1 MKLKDALENYYVFTG
16 KASDVLRQLSFAGI
30 AIIWMFKLQAGGQTK
45 IPEALILP
53 AAIFTGGLAFD
64 LLQYLSAS
72 AMWGG
77 FARYRELQRKGPRN
91 RQFKAPRWINWP
103 GNAFFVLKA
112 LCASAAYILLLL
124 FLIRELIEKKI

>member
-53 AAIFTGGLAFD
+53 ASLFTGALAFD
-64 LLQYLSAS
+64 LLHYVLAS

-77 FARYRELQRKGPRN
+77 FIRYLEQRKKVFRN
-91 RQFKAPRWINWP
+91 KQFKAPRWINWP
-103 GNAFFVLKA
+103 GNMFFVLKA
-112 LCASAAYILLLL
+112 ICASAAYVLLLR
-124 FLIRELIEKKI
+124 FLLGALI